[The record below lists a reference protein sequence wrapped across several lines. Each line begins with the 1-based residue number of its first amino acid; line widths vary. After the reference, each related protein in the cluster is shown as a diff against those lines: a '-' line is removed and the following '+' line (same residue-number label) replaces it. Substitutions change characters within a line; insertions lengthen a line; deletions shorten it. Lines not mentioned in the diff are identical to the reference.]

1 MEITLPVRIVR
12 DHQGNILHRE
22 YQRSKLAKD
31 QVEAIC
37 SLLVKLDS
45 DNEGAVNL

>member
-22 YQRSKLAKD
+22 YQRAALTKA
-31 QVEAIC
+31 QTEAVC
-37 SLLVKLDS
+37 ALLVKLDS
-45 DNEGAVNL
+45 DRDDAAG